1 MVDTGTDT
9 AKDRHPMTTWKLDTA
24 HTEVNFSAK
33 HMMITTVRG
42 KFGQVE
48 GEIDLDEAEPTRST
62 GQIRLAAASLWTGM
76 DQRDQHL
83 RSADFFDAERHPW
96 IVATVRSIESS
107 GDAYRVTADVT
118 IREVTRPVVLDAE
131 FLGVVDG
138 MRGGRHAGFHLRGT
152 IDREAWGLNWNV
164 ALEKGGWL
172 VGKTITLDIDVAA
185 DQVAAPAEVPAS
197 AVA

>member
-1 MVDTGTDT
+1 
-9 AKDRHPMTTWKLDTA
+9 MTTWKLDTA

-48 GEIDLDEAEPTRST
+48 GEVDLDEAEPTRST
-62 GQIRLAAASLWTGM
+62 GEIRLATASLWTGM

-83 RSADFFDAERHPW
+83 RSADFFDAERYPW
-96 IVATVRSIESS
+96 IVATVRSIEPS